1 MPLAK
6 DVEDSSP
13 QTNRNVWALGLVSF
27 FQDASSELIYPL
39 LPLFLVQVLGAD
51 TRIVGLIEGAAE
63 STASLL
69 KLASGWLSDRGG
81 RRKGWTVAGYSLSAL
96 AKPLLALTTAWPQ
109 VLAIRLTDRF
119 GKGVRTSP
127 RDALLA
133 GSVSPERRGWAF
145 GLHRTMDTLGAV
157 VGPLAAFFL
166 LQVYAGRFRPVF
178 AWALLPGIIS
188 VGVLI
193 ALVRETAPEQT
204 TQSTQTRTPGIWS
217 QLDKSFL
224 AFVAVMGLFT
234 LGNSSDAFLILRSQS
249 IGLPAVQVP
258 LAWMTMN
265 IVYALAATPAGTV
278 ADHLGKHRVMIVG
291 FLFFA
296 VIYAGFALATQRW
309 QVWVLFAGYGLYHGL
324 TDGVGRALVA
334 DLVPAPVRGTAYG
347 IYHMVTG
354 LALFPASLIGGFLW
368 FKFGPPAL
376 FFYGMVAASLA
387 TLLLLVMPWKQHRLA

>member
-1 MPLAK
+1 MPPAK
-6 DVEDSSP
+6 DVNSPSQSS
-13 QTNRNVWALGLVSF
+13 RNVWALGLVSF

-69 KLASGWLSDRGG
+69 KLLSGWLSDRGG
-81 RRKGWTVAGYSLSAL
+81 RRKSWTVAGYSLSAL

-109 VLAIRLTDRF
+109 VLAIRLTDRI

-133 GSVSPERRGWAF
+133 GSVPPERRGWAF

-178 AWALLPGIIS
+178 AWALLPGVIS
-188 VGVLI
+188 VVVLI
-193 ALVRETAPEQT
+193 ALVREPAPEKAT
-204 TQSTQTRTPGIWS
+204 PSTQTKAREISPL
-217 QLDKSFL
+217 LDRRFI
-224 AFVAVMGLFT
+224 AFIAVMGLFT

-258 LAWMTMN
+258 LAWMSMN
-265 IVYALAATPAGTV
+265 IVYALVATPAGTA
-278 ADHLGKHRVMIVG
+278 ADRLGKRGLMVAG

-296 VIYAGFALATQRW
+296 LIYAGFAFATQNW
-309 QVWVLFAGYGLYHGL
+309 QVWTLFAGYGLYHGL
-324 TDGVGRALVA
+324 TDGVGRAFVA
-334 DLVPAPVRGTAYG
+334 DLVAAPARGTAYG
-347 IYHMVTG
+347 VYHAVTG

-376 FFYGMVAASLA
+376 FFYGMATACLAA
-387 TLLLLVMPWKQHRLA
+387 LLLAALPRKKQHYPA